1 MTSDLVSI
9 IMPAYNCQQFVGDA
23 IQCILNQTYTNW
35 ELLIADDGSKDKTK
49 ELIDNY
55 YDSRIK
61 TFHNAENQGYLKTWN
76 KLIQKAQGKYVTFLD
91 ADDTCSFERIEKM
104 IRFLNENPAIGVVGS
119 NFNRINDIGDITYS
133 SDFALEHK
141 EIVKKMPHEFN
152 VVGSAVMLR
161 REILDVIGG
170 YNEFFNRIGA
180 EDYYWLYLI
189 SEKYRIQNLPDHL
202 YNYRFNQNSVM
213 GNLTLNPEKLF
224 ISEVLIKVIE
234 QRKKTGADDIEQG
247 NWETLYKILSEKLKE
262 VGSSTHSL
270 YHYVAKRRF
279 YEGHRKLAISLMK
292 SAIKSSPFSYYLY
305 WDLIYFWRNKS

>member
-1 MTSDLVSI
+1 
-9 IMPAYNCQQFVGDA
+9 MPAYNCQRFVGDA

-35 ELLIADDGSKDKTK
+35 ELIIADDGSKDNTK
-49 ELIDNY
+49 KLIDHFS
-55 YDSRIK
+55 DPRIN

-76 KLIQKAQGKYVTFLD
+76 KLINKVQGKYVTFLD
-91 ADDTCSFERIEKM
+91 ADDTCSPERLEKM
-104 IRFLNENPAIGVVGS
+104 VRFLNENPNIGVVGS
-119 NFNRINDIGDITYS
+119 NFNRINDKSEITYS
-133 SDFALEHK
+133 SDFVLEHN
-141 EIVKKMPHEFN
+141 EIVEKMPHEFN

-161 REILDVIGG
+161 KEILEDIGG

-189 SEKYRIQNLPDHL
+189 SEKYLIHNLPDHL

-234 QRKKTGADDIEQG
+234 QRKKTGTDDIEQG
-247 NWETLYKILSEKLKE
+247 NWETLYKILSEKLNE
-262 VGSSTHSL
+262 VGSSTHAL

-279 YEGHRKLAISLMK
+279 YEGHNKLAISLMK
-292 SAIKSSPFSYYLY
+292 SAINSSPFSFYLY
-305 WDLIYFWRNKS
+305 RDLIYFWRNKS

>member
-1 MTSDLVSI
+1 
-9 IMPAYNCQQFVGDA
+9 MPAYNCQKFVGDA

-35 ELLIADDGSKDKTK
+35 ELIIADDRSKDNTK
-49 ELIDNY
+49 KLIDHF

-61 TFHNAENQGYLKTWN
+61 IFHNDENQGYLKTWN
-76 KLIQKAQGKYVTFLD
+76 KLIQKTNGKYVTFLD
-91 ADDTCSFERIEKM
+91 ADDTCYSNRIEM
-104 IRFLNENPAIGVVGS
+104 MVHFLNENPQIGVVGS
-119 NFNRINDIGDITYS
+119 NFNRINDKGEITYS
-133 SDFALEHK
+133 SDFVLEHN
-141 EIVKKMPHEFN
+141 EIVEKMPHEFN

-161 REILDVIGG
+161 KEILDDIGG

-224 ISEVLIKVIE
+224 ISEVLTKVIE
-234 QRKKTGADDIEQG
+234 QRKKTGTDDIEQG
-247 NWETLYKILSEKLKE
+247 NWQSLHKLLSEKLNE
-262 VGSSTHSL
+262 VGNSTHTL

-292 SAIKSSPFSYYLY
+292 SAIKSSPISLYLY
-305 WDLIYFWRNKS
+305 RDLIYFWRNKS